1 MHGSALCK
9 QSEDVEQDLRHEI
22 APSVEVVERAVPVES
37 DGNLLS
43 VGHLRPEDDCMQSV
57 VIKGNLLSVG
67 HLRPE
72 DDCMQSVVIKGNLLS
87 VGHRWGWEGRPERRW
102 E

>member
-67 HLRPE
+67 H
-72 DDCMQSVVIKGNLLS
+72 
-87 VGHRWGWEGRPERRW
+87 RWGWEGRPERRR

>member
-1 MHGSALCK
+1 
-9 QSEDVEQDLRHEI
+9 
-22 APSVEVVERAVPVES
+22 VERAVPVES
-37 DGNLLS
+37 D
-43 VGHLRPEDDCMQSV
+43 
-57 VIKGNLLSVG
+57 GNLLSVG

>member
-37 DGNLLS
+37 DGNLLC
-43 VGHLRPEDDCMQSV
+43 VGHL
-57 VIKGNLLSVG
+57 
-67 HLRPE
+67 
-72 DDCMQSVVIKGNLLS
+72 
-87 VGHRWGWEGRPERRW
+87 WGRGDVAP
-102 E
+102 